1 MGARKPRPLFFYG
14 TPVERSLL
22 FSNFKMKV
30 HHFFIFLSYILFT
43 WQYLIEHHLRYLSM
57 ERCLALQGVNSSQSR
72 ATQVL
77 ILLLFSC
84 PFYCLCH
91 CFLISCV
98 YNHPKISL
106 KFKAAPTFSLSM
118 YNLSNLGDPL
128 RTISPS
134 QTPSTSLQKTEIY
147 TFHKPGGHVIS
158 VKGIFWLAL
167 TNSLLFEIRN
177 LIGQVTSVSSPAS
190 NYDV

>member
-1 MGARKPRPLFFYG
+1 MRSRFESDSTTIIEMYLRVSNWVPTIMQSHAISDTLQHLIWRRIRYLGQWGPENHALFFFYG

-72 ATQVL
+72 ATQVS

-134 QTPSTSLQKTEIY
+134 QTPSTS
-147 TFHKPGGHVIS
+147 
-158 VKGIFWLAL
+158 
-167 TNSLLFEIRN
+167 
-177 LIGQVTSVSSPAS
+177 
-190 NYDV
+190 